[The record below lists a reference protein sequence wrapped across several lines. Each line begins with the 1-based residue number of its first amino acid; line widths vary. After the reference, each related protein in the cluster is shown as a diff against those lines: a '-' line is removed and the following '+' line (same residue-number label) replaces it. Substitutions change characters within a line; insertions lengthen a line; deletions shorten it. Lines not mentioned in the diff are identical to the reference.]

1 MNELKRSVIFGAAGK
16 REETICNLRA
26 TIKKEDCENKELKLK
41 LEIMTKK
48 VAALTNLLENKDE

>member
-41 LEIMTKK
+41 LDIMTKK
-48 VAALTNLLENKDE
+48 VAALTNLL